1 MTSAEKSTTSCET
14 GSHYEGD
21 FSYFS
26 HLENSSDQEG
36 PFYIT
41 CPECEKDVYV
51 YHFNWTALK
60 CQHCGAVVE
69 KDNWN
74 IDEKCSCVDDG
85 DGCPIPDPAC
95 PLHGEAKE
103 MREGTYD
110 YYLRR
115 MKEENALKK
124 QVGGDHYK
132 DCGIQPVE
140 YIFQNKLDYFEGNV
154 VKYITR
160 HRKKGEGKKDV
171 EKAIHYAQLILEL
184 YYNE

>member
-1 MTSAEKSTTSCET
+1 MTSDEKSTTSCET

-26 HLENSSDQEG
+26 HMEKPSDQEG
-36 PFYIT
+36 PSSIT

-60 CQHCGAVVE
+60 CQHCGAVVK
-69 KDNWN
+69 KDSWN
-74 IDEKCSCVDDG
+74 
-85 DGCPIPDPAC
+85 
-95 PLHGEAKE
+95 
-103 MREGTYD
+103 REGTYD

-132 DCGIQPVE
+132 ECGIQPVE

>member
-1 MTSAEKSTTSCET
+1 MKSDEKSTVSCES

-26 HLENSSDQEG
+26 QLDKPNDQEG
-36 PFYIT
+36 PSSIT

-60 CQHCGAVVE
+60 CQHCGAVID

-74 IDEKCSCVDDG
+74 
-85 DGCPIPDPAC
+85 
-95 PLHGEAKE
+95 
-103 MREGTYD
+103 REGTYD

-132 DCGIQPVE
+132 EWGIQPVE
-140 YIFQNKLDYFEGNV
+140 YIFQNNLDYFEGNV

-184 YYNE
+184 YYNK

>member
-1 MTSAEKSTTSCET
+1 MKSDEKSTTSCET

-26 HLENSSDQEG
+26 HMEKPSDQEG
-36 PFYIT
+36 PSSIT
-41 CPECEKDVYV
+41 CPECKKDVYV
-51 YHFNWTALK
+51 YHFNWTSLK

-69 KDNWN
+69 KDSWN
-74 IDEKCSCVDDG
+74 
-85 DGCPIPDPAC
+85 
-95 PLHGEAKE
+95 
-103 MREGTYD
+103 REGTYD

-140 YIFQNKLDYFEGNV
+140 YIFQNNLDYFEGNV

-184 YYNE
+184 YYNK

>member
-26 HLENSSDQEG
+26 QIEKPSDHEG
-36 PFYIT
+36 PSSIT

-69 KDNWN
+69 KDSWN
-74 IDEKCSCVDDG
+74 
-85 DGCPIPDPAC
+85 
-95 PLHGEAKE
+95 
-103 MREGTYD
+103 REGTYD
-110 YYLRR
+110 YYLRL

-132 DCGIQPVE
+132 ECGIQPVE

-160 HRKKGEGKKDV
+160 HRKK
-171 EKAIHYAQLILEL
+171 
-184 YYNE
+184 